1 MMETTDNT
9 FSKLNVICSK
19 LEYEIRKVAGD
30 KYDDQLS
37 NFKAQAIALPSP
49 EAELALKL
57 LEKYVDIVQKSGGS
71 DNSDSKEKLSP
82 ISILKWIFAIPPRPL
97 GPSDVLASNIFWLK
111 ISLLVFSILCFSLM
125 SGVRGIDEPRYR
137 STVS

>member
-82 ISILKWIFAIPPRPL
+82 ISILKWIFNFSSK
-97 GPSDVLASNIFWLK
+97 GEK
-111 ISLLVFSILCFSLM
+111 IKTISSPF
-125 SGVRGIDEPRYR
+125 RGQCNKRFT
-137 STVS
+137 TVIYSRNAHWQPVP